1 MFLNVAMAQSF
12 LRTNG
17 LPDRQEHGLVL
28 HRSASGAIFLGGNVG
43 DSALVLRIDVTGQV
57 IWSRAFRIPGQE
69 PDMVFQFS
77 DAPDGMIIGCGNG
90 VSSTGQP
97 REAFHF
103 KFSEDGVFQWIRHWN
118 DPAVYNRAIFGNGTE
133 DLLLLSCYHESGNGT
148 TWTDYFQSIVETSTG
163 MATWISDRQDLYSS
177 VPYVDDA
184 TSAMRHNG
192 EYFITGRIFTNG
204 SSLSTCRVNLTKVD
218 AQGQHLWTR
227 YLLYPN
233 NMDRR
238 MYGTD
243 IISNN
248 DSLMIAY
255 YGNING
261 SAGLYSIGLIRLDTD
276 GNIAWAKD
284 YDVVGSASELSTK
297 VLATS
302 FGYVVAGRTTAA
314 EFQHA
319 FLLAVSPTGE
329 VLWSRVYGQAGTMH
343 VAPHTY
349 LKNLIE
355 LDDGFMF
362 TLADRNGSDDDIL
375 LARTDVNGMISCGD
389 VADIEVVTTEL
400 PELTFDTP
408 TMPLPLSIA
417 LNDDASVVR
426 QSFLAEECDIAL
438 DLWPDTAIC
447 GSLTLYAS
455 VPGAHYIW
463 QDGSTNASLVVVT
476 PGLYWATATVDCC
489 SRIDSITVYNVS
501 EPLNDR
507 FALVPNVFTP
517 NADGWND
524 DFTISGVDSDHYE
537 FSVFDRWGERIFHST
552 DPEMDWDGFY
562 KGRPIP
568 DGTYLHQ
575 CDGRVVHSS
584 GHITLLR

>member
-1 MFLNVAMAQSF
+1 
-12 LRTNG
+12 
-17 LPDRQEHGLVL
+17 
-28 HRSASGAIFLGGNVG
+28 
-43 DSALVLRIDVTGQV
+43 
-57 IWSRAFRIPGQE
+57 
-69 PDMVFQFS
+69 
-77 DAPDGMIIGCGNG
+77 
-90 VSSTGQP
+90 
-97 REAFHF
+97 
-103 KFSEDGVFQWIRHWN
+103 
-118 DPAVYNRAIFGNGTE
+118 
-133 DLLLLSCYHESGNGT
+133 
-148 TWTDYFQSIVETSTG
+148 
-163 MATWISDRQDLYSS
+163 
-177 VPYVDDA
+177 
-184 TSAMRHNG
+184 
-192 EYFITGRIFTNG
+192 
-204 SSLSTCRVNLTKVD
+204 
-218 AQGQHLWTR
+218 
-227 YLLYPN
+227 
-233 NMDRR
+233 
-238 MYGTD
+238 
-243 IISNN
+243 
-248 DSLMIAY
+248 
-255 YGNING
+255 
-261 SAGLYSIGLIRLDTD
+261 
-276 GNIAWAKD
+276 
-284 YDVVGSASELSTK
+284 
-297 VLATS
+297 
-302 FGYVVAGRTTAA
+302 
-314 EFQHA
+314 
-319 FLLAVSPTGE
+319 
-329 VLWSRVYGQAGTMH
+329 MH

-463 QDGSTNASLVVVT
+463 QDGSTNDSLVVVT

-489 SRIDSITVYNVS
+489 SRTDSITVYNVS

-507 FALVPNVFTP
+507 FAFVPNVFTP

-524 DFTISGVDSDHYE
+524 EFTISGIDSDHCE

-568 DGTYLHQ
+568 DGTYFYLLQYLHQ